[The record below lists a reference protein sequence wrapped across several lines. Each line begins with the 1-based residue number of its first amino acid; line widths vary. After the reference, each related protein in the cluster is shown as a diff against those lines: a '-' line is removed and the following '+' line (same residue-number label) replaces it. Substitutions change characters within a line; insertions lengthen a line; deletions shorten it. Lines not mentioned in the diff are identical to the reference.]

1 MIESRIGQAQV
12 AFKKNAV
19 HISSSG
25 FQSIISDVNVSY
37 QQALARIRRLDSKQ
51 IEVVKKGLECR
62 MESEIPPIGF
72 EEVIVNKVLK
82 DIGQ

>member
-19 HISSSG
+19 DISSSG